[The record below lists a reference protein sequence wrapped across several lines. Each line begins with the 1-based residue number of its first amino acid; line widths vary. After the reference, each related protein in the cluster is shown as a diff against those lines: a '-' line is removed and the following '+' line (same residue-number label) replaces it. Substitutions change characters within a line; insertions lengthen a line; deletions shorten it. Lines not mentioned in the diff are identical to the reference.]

1 MRDWLRRL
9 PPNVQGALWLVSG
22 GFIFTST
29 GVMIRLL
36 SEQIESVQTAFFRA
50 ILSVIM
56 LLPLMMTGRVKPWL
70 SKRIKGHFWRTFM
83 GTTSMVLGFYAIS
96 MLPLA
101 DATAIAFS
109 QPLFSVVVAAVIA
122 KEKVR
127 WRRWTATVVGFIG
140 VLVMV
145 RPGEGSLQLG
155 ALVALANAAC
165 VAISILLVKR
175 LSDSES
181 PLMILT
187 QFAIFSTLLLAPPAL
202 WVWRWPDLFGW
213 VLAIGIASTATVGQ
227 YFWVQAFKAGEMSAI
242 APFEYMRLPFAV
254 FMGWLMWNEMPV
266 VWTYVGAA
274 IVIASALYIAH
285 REHVVARERRRAA
298 AAAVSPPPKPPVG
311 PGSGP
316 AP

>member
-70 SKRIKGHFWRTFM
+70 SQRIKGHFWRTFM

-109 QPLFSVVVAAVIA
+109 QPLFSVVVAVLIA
-122 KEKVR
+122 KEKVG
-127 WRRWTATVVGFIG
+127 WRRWTATAVGFIG

-145 RPGEGSLQLG
+145 RPGEGSLQAG
-155 ALVALANAAC
+155 ALVALANAAT
-165 VAISILLVKR
+165 VALSILLVKR
-175 LSDSES
+175 LSNSET

-187 QFAIFSTLLLAPPAL
+187 QFAIFSTILLLPPAL
-202 WVWRWPDLFGW
+202 WVWRWPDAWGW
-213 VLAIGIASTATVGQ
+213 VLAVGVALSATVGQ
-227 YFWVQAFKAGEMSAI
+227 YFWVQAFKAGEMSAV
-242 APFEYMRLPFAV
+242 APFEYLRLPFAV
-254 FMGWLMWNEMPV
+254 FVGWLIWDEIPV
-266 VWTYVGAA
+266 IWTYVGAA

-285 REHVVARERRRAA
+285 REHQLAKERRLREQQ
-298 AAAVSPPPKPPVG
+298 AVSIKPP
-311 PGSGP
+311 S
-316 AP
+316 A

>member
-109 QPLFSVVVAAVIA
+109 QPLFSVLVAAVIA

-145 RPGEGSLQLG
+145 RPGESSLQLG

-165 VAISILLVKR
+165 VAVSILLVKR

-285 REHVVARERRRAA
+285 REHAVARERRHAA
-298 AAAVSPPPKPPVG
+298 VVSPPPKPPVG

>member
-9 PPNVQGALWLVSG
+9 PSNVQGALWLVSG
-22 GFIFTST
+22 GFIFTLT

-50 ILSVIM
+50 AISVIL
-56 LLPLMMTGRVKPWL
+56 LLPMIAAGRVQPWH
-70 SKRIKGHFWRTFM
+70 SKRIAGHFWRTFM
-83 GTTSMVLGFYAIS
+83 GTTSMVLGFYAVS

-109 QPLFSVVVAAVIA
+109 QPLFSVVVAVLIA
-122 KEKVR
+122 GEKVR
-127 WRRWTATVVGFIG
+127 WRRWSATVVGFVG

-155 ALVALANAAC
+155 ALVALANAAT
-165 VAISILLVKR
+165 VAVSILLVKR
-175 LSDSES
+175 LSDSET

-187 QFAIFSTLLLAPPAL
+187 QFAIFSTMLLLPPAL
-202 WVWRWPDLFGW
+202 WVWRWPDLWGW
-213 VLAIGIASTATVGQ
+213 VLAVGIALSATVGQ
-227 YFWVQAFKAGEMSAI
+227 YFWVQAFKSGEMSAV

-254 FMGWLMWNEMPV
+254 FMGWLVWGEMPV
-266 VWTYVGAA
+266 IWTYIGAA

-285 REHVVARERRRAA
+285 REHQLARERRLAA
-298 AAAVSPPPKPPVG
+298 LSGKP
-311 PGSGP
+311 SG
-316 AP
+316 

>member
-1 MRDWLRRL
+1 MHAWLRRL

-36 SEQIESVQTAFFRA
+36 STQIESVQTAFFRA
-50 ILSVIM
+50 VISVIF
-56 LLPLMMTGRVKPWL
+56 LLPMMVAGRVRPWH
-70 SKRIKGHFWRTFM
+70 SKRIVGHFWRTAM
-83 GTTSMVLGFYAIS
+83 GTTSMVLGFYALS

-109 QPLFSVVVAAVIA
+109 QPLFSVVVAALIA
-122 KEKVR
+122 GEKVR
-127 WRRWTATVVGFIG
+127 WRRWSATVVGFVG

-155 ALVALANAAC
+155 ALVALANAAA
-165 VAISILLVKR
+165 VAVSILLVKR
-175 LSDSES
+175 LSDTET

-187 QFAIFSTLLLAPPAL
+187 QFAIFSTMLLFPPAL
-202 WVWRWPDLFGW
+202 WVWRWPDLWGW
-213 VLAIGIASTATVGQ
+213 VLAVGIALSATVGQ
-227 YFWVQAFKAGEMSAI
+227 YFWVQAFKSGEMSAV

-254 FMGWLMWNEMPV
+254 FMGWLIWGEMPV
-266 VWTYVGAA
+266 IWTYLGAA

-285 REHVVARERRRAA
+285 REHQLARERRLAA
-298 AAAVSPPPKPPVG
+298 LTRPSASPA
-311 PGSGP
+311 S
-316 AP
+316 